1 MYNEILNKKDIIGFN
16 QQIGEEGEFSN
27 ESSLDFAL
35 SIAKTKRNW
44 LYELSYLVRSLLVDH
59 VFRDGNKRTCLLVIV
74 YYLEENGKGFDKD
87 KLLLV
92 VKKIAKN
99 NITNPLMIVRL
110 IYNVVREEN
119 KKTSRKK

>member
-1 MYNEILNKKDIIGFN
+1 MYNLLLTKKDIIAFN
-16 QQIGEEGEFSN
+16 QQIGEAGEFNN

-59 VFRDGNKRTCLLVIV
+59 VFIDGNKRTCLLVMV
-74 YYLEENGKGFDKD
+74 YYLEENKKKFDKNS
-87 KLLLV
+87 LLLV
-92 VKKIAKN
+92 IKKIAKN
-99 NITNPLMIVRL
+99 NITNPLMIARL

-119 KKTSRKK
+119 KKINR